1 MVVLNLGPLHLS
13 RIAGFF
19 ALAAIV
25 SAGGEPAAS
34 RPRAAGTPAGDL
46 ASRFSSLGRQEK
58 TEAALQML
66 DEAIYAVLAAAGDAE
81 RAPARPE
88 WTLSDLQA
96 SLSTSTGLLAL
107 HPAGDTVCAAL
118 VLKHRVDVR
127 VLDVPSVAASAQR
140 LHEWLADPRA
150 HPYDPRA
157 AWELQRSLIAPF
169 RRGAQGLKRLVI
181 VGSDCLRGL
190 PFEAFPLVEPL
201 EPPSGQP
208 AYLIHRYEVSYEP
221 TLGSRLGWAAAVSS
235 ELLWQRD
242 DAVPAPALQVLG
254 ECGGGA
260 RGVLVFRKPADLEA
274 WRQSFTAER
283 DGGRRPDATAL
294 RRVKLARLRA
304 RPAEPVQEWALW
316 LLYGSR

>member
-1 MVVLNLGPLHLS
+1 MNLGPLHLS

-25 SAGGEPAAS
+25 STGGEPAAA
-34 RPRAAGTPAGDL
+34 RPRAEGTPAGDL
-46 ASRFSSLGRQEK
+46 ASRFSSLGQQEQ

-66 DEAIYAVLAAAGDAE
+66 DEAIYADLSAGDAE

-96 SLSTSTGLLAL
+96 SLSTNTGLLAL
-107 HPAGDTVCAAL
+107 HPAGDAVCAAL
-118 VLKHRVDVR
+118 VLKRRVHAR
-127 VLDVPSVAASAQR
+127 VLEVPSVAASAQR
-140 LHEWLADPRA
+140 LHEWLADPGA
-150 HPYDPRA
+150 HPFDPRA

-169 RRGAQGLKRLVI
+169 RRGSQGLKRLVI
-181 VGSDCLRGL
+181 VGSECLRDL
-190 PFEAFPLVEPL
+190 PFEALPLVEPL

-208 AYLIHRYEVSYEP
+208 VYLIHRYEVSYEP

-235 ELLWQRD
+235 ELLWQPD
-242 DAVPAPALQVLG
+242 DAVPAPALRVLG
-254 ECGGGA
+254 ECGAGA
-260 RGVLVFRKPADLEA
+260 RGVLVFREPADLEA
-274 WRQSFTAER
+274 WRRSFTAER
-283 DGGRRPDATAL
+283 DEGRRPDATAL